1 MDLNLYVL
9 DNDTLLLHSESNVQ
23 ALPVSHDDHSSSL
36 VVAAPA
42 AVPGDDAGYHRDP
55 VVLEVQVHRPCG
67 QLLLRGGVC
76 GGEADASPS
85 LAGGNHRHDAGSVP
99 VVHHGD
105 ICKVA
110 LVGLNL
116 TVRGIH
122 GEFNLVALV
131 GGSLELRLVDGEFLV
146 PGINDLQGRLAS
158 VAGDAAEGGVSLLDT
173 GNRDDA
179 LSFIITHVLEGY
191 ECIVT
196 LYPLQTS
203 RSRAY
208 GVGHFHGFCGLYTHR
223 SCSKTECF

>member
-1 MDLNLYVL
+1 MDLNLDVL
-9 DNDTLLLHSESNVQ
+9 DNDPLLLHSESNVQ
-23 ALPVSHDDHSSSL
+23 ALPVSHDDHSSIL

-42 AVPGDDAGYHRDP
+42 SVPGDNAGHHRDP
-55 VVLEVQVHRPCG
+55 IVLEVQVHRPCG

-85 LAGGNHRHDAGSVP
+85 LAGGHHRHDAGSVP

-110 LVGLNL
+110 LVGLDL

-146 PGINDLQGRLAS
+146 PGTNYLQGRLAS
-158 VAGDAAEGGVSLLDT
+158 VAGDAAESGVSLLDT

-179 LSFIITHVLEGY
+179 LSLVVAHVLVGDEG
-191 ECIVT
+191 VVV
-196 LYPLQTS
+196 LDPRQ
-203 RSRAY
+203 A
-208 GVGHFHGFCGLYTHR
+208 G
-223 SCSKTECF
+223 